1 MVRVER
7 VVELV
12 GCGRMRGAEGLWC
25 GLGLVFFCCEESKL
39 WQEVV
44 EDGAEGS
51 TEVGYTGLER
61 HRLLCHFQAEWSTG
75 VGTIQ

>member
-1 MVRVER
+1 MRVER

-12 GCGRMRGAEGLWC
+12 GCGRMRGAEVLWC
-25 GLGLVFFCCEESKL
+25 GPGLVFFWCEESKL

-51 TEVGYTGLER
+51 TEVVLWGR
-61 HRLLCHFQAEWSTG
+61 
-75 VGTIQ
+75 